1 MGQLSTRREMLIE
14 SMNVELESEGEDDEE
29 DMISMGSGSSSEG
42 ESEIVVWAKDTSGNE
57 SEYDKSDVEM
67 IERPH
72 ITEVSIEETYE
83 FPPLL
88 LVTPKNEPPQ
98 ELESP
103 NFKVM
108 NSERSRSG
116 NSSSILLIE
125 GLDDSS
131 IDFNTEEIN
140 VNFKGGKQGKR

>member
-57 SEYDKSDVEM
+57 SEYDKSDVGM

-72 ITEVSIEETYE
+72 LTEVSIEETYE

-88 LVTPKNEPPQ
+88 LVTPKTEPPQ
-98 ELESP
+98 EL
-103 NFKVM
+103 
-108 NSERSRSG
+108 
-116 NSSSILLIE
+116 
-125 GLDDSS
+125 
-131 IDFNTEEIN
+131 
-140 VNFKGGKQGKR
+140 